1 MYKCDEC
8 RFNIKNQCIL
18 RYGISCDNIKMTDNC
33 AKCEEDNNISLKLK
47 ESDITY
53 DELLDVIEYLNL
65 SRDDIYLDEDLASL
79 STAIIDLKRT
89 INELVKEIYN
99 EKTNRE

>member
-1 MYKCDEC
+1 MQNCDKCK
-8 RFNIKNQCIL
+8 FNINNQCLI
-18 RYGISCDNIKMTDNC
+18 RYGISCDNEKMVNDCN
-33 AKCEEDNNISLKLK
+33 KFKEDNKIALKLK

-65 SRDDIYLDEDLASL
+65 SREDIYKDEDLTSL
-79 STAIIDLKRT
+79 STAVIDLKRT

-99 EKTNRE
+99 EKTYDE

>member
-1 MYKCDEC
+1 MHKCDEC
-8 RFNIKNQCIL
+8 RFNIKNQCIF
-18 RYGISCDNIKMTDNC
+18 RYGISCDNIKMVDNC

-65 SRDDIYLDEDLASL
+65 SREDIYLDEDLASL